1 MNKDCLFRK
10 IADYNKFE
18 LFPKDITKVKLSTE
32 LLDQIFAEFLFKNL
46 SKASSSK
53 KILKEIYNTF
63 FCFSI
68 VQSEFNRETKNTK
81 YGIHFYIEEFEQ
93 LYTTNLCTEAGT
105 WIKVPILEN
114 DEFEPDPEMI

>member
-1 MNKDCLFRK
+1 MKV
-10 IADYNKFE
+10 
-18 LFPKDITKVKLSTE
+18 DILRGLEKAP
-32 LLDQIFAEFLFKNL
+32 IFLR
-46 SKASSSK
+46 AS
-53 KILKEIYNTF
+53 YTGFGTF
-63 FCFSI
+63 FCFSM

-114 DEFEPDPEMI
+114 DEFEPDPEK